1 MVSEEVSAMIQGET
15 SIKRSDPG
23 SFVLDCKIQNA
34 RFPRSLCDLGS
45 SVNLMPYSVAVSL
58 GYNNFV
64 PTPIKLVLANHSIR
78 VPEGILVDVP
88 VKIDDCFIPADF
100 VVLKYK
106 QVPKDP
112 LILGRPL
119 LATAGAIIDC
129 KGGKINLNVG
139 DISMNFDME
148 KLVKRPLI
156 DDHAFYTEEVSELE
170 KEYLTDICATNS
182 SEDTFTPDEQE
193 ILNVDS
199 RTEDYANLM
208 DASIGDANEENNDSK
223 IITDQFLRE
232 TIDRSFSSSTKWTKE
247 KAPKVELKPLPA
259 GLKYAFICDKSYPVI
274 VNANLTNGEL
284 ALLLKESCPKLGKMS
299 FHGKRWY
306 SPWT

>member
-15 SIKRSDPG
+15 SIKRTDPG

-45 SVNLMPYSVAVSL
+45 SVNPMPYFVAVSL
-58 GYNNFV
+58 GYNVFV
-64 PTPIKLVLANHSIR
+64 PTPITLVLADRSIR

-88 VKIDDCFIPADF
+88 VKLDDCFIPTDF

-112 LILGRPL
+112 LILGRPF
-119 LATAGAIIDC
+119 LATAGAIIDV

-156 DDHAFYTEEVSELE
+156 DDHAFYTEEVSEPE
-170 KEYLTDICATNS
+170 KEYLMDIFLLIVHQKTHS
-182 SEDTFTPDEQE
+182 
-193 ILNVDS
+193 L
-199 RTEDYANLM
+199 LM
-208 DASIGDANEENNDSK
+208 K
-223 IITDQFLRE
+223 
-232 TIDRSFSSSTKWTKE
+232 
-247 KAPKVELKPLPA
+247 
-259 GLKYAFICDKSYPVI
+259 
-274 VNANLTNGEL
+274 
-284 ALLLKESCPKLGKMS
+284 KES
-299 FHGKRWY
+299 
-306 SPWT
+306 